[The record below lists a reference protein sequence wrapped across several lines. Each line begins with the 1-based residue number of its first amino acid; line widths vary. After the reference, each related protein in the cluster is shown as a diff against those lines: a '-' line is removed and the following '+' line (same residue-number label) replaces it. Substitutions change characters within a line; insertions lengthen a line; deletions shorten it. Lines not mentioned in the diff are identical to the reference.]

1 VPRIGNAGQPDIF
14 NKRIRNTDIASST
27 GVPSITMPVADRGNL
42 SLGLSSDGLPK
53 EDRQLISH
61 ALAIEA
67 ILQR

>member
-1 VPRIGNAGQPDIF
+1 V
-14 NKRIRNTDIASST
+14 TIA
-27 GVPSITMPVADRGNL
+27 VAERGNL
-42 SLGLSSDGLPK
+42 SVGLSLDALPK